1 MNMFKRDLEKPILKL
16 NNKSVVLALFCL
28 AHFGKTTFLKQ
39 LADTNRKY
47 VDLTEPTMRVMAK
60 EEPVLFLQRYFPPV
74 LIDNLQYA
82 PELVP
87 VIKDYVLHNG
97 KPGDFWLI
105 APKEYSEEL
114 SSIFA
119 ELGDKFASFELCGLS
134 SAEIDGRKS
143 TPFVPE
149 MGALAE
155 RMQNAVAHSVV
166 EIYERI
172 WCGDKPAL
180 YNEGTDWQ
188 SYYAKLVQDI
198 LQRDIRNFVQ
208 LNDEMKFYR
217 FLCAAASQTA
227 KLLNYAVMAKETG
240 ISIPTAKQWLG
251 ILEKMGI
258 VYLLQ
263 PAAFEGVKYVVK
275 TPKMYFT
282 DTGLAAYL
290 LRWNTADAL
299 EMGAMS
305 AEFFETWV
313 INEVYKSYAASGE
326 KAPLYYYRNFNGKE
340 MELLILHN
348 GVLYPCVIAKS
359 AQPQKMYKRFNIV
372 NPAFAAC
379 VDVSVGGGSVICLV
393 PEFGI
398 DKNNIMYIPAW
409 MI

>member
-1 MNMFKRDLEKPILKL
+1 MKRCIENTFREL
-16 NNKSVVLALFCL
+16 NNEKLLLLLEDQRQS
-28 AHFGKTTFLKQ
+28 GKTTFLKN
-39 LADTNRKY
+39 LASPDRKY
-47 VDLTEPTMRVMAK
+47 ADLAEPAMRSMAN
-60 EEPVLFLQRYFPPV
+60 EEPVLFLQRYAPPV
-74 LIDNLQYA
+74 LIDNIQYA

-87 VIKDYVLHNG
+87 LIKDYALKHG

-105 APKEYSEEL
+105 APKEDAET
-114 SSIFA
+114 ITA
-119 ELGDKFASFELCGLS
+119 IMQELGDKFACLELCGLS
-134 SAEIDGRKS
+134 SAELDGRES
-143 TPFVPE
+143 TPFIPD
-149 MGALAE
+149 MQLLAS
-155 RMQNAVAHSVV
+155 RMQNPVPYSVV

-172 WCGDKPAL
+172 WRGSKPAM
-180 YNEGTDWQ
+180 YNEGADWQ
-188 SYYAKLVQDI
+188 LFYAKFVQDI
-198 LQRDIRNFVQ
+198 LQRDIRKFVQ

-251 ILEKMGI
+251 ILERMGL

-263 PAAFEGVKYVVK
+263 PAAFSSVKYVVK
-275 TPKMYFT
+275 TPKLYFT

-299 EMGAMS
+299 ELGAMS

-313 INEVYKSYAASGE
+313 IGEVYKSFANSAQ

-340 MELLILHN
+340 VELLILDN
-348 GVLYPCVIAKS
+348 GVLYPCVISKS
-359 AQPQKMYKRFNIV
+359 AQVQKMYKRFNIIEA
-372 NPAFAAC
+372 AFGSCTEVKTAT
-379 VDVSVGGGSVICLV
+379 GSVICLV
-393 PEFGI
+393 PEFGM

>member
-1 MNMFKRDLEKPILKL
+1 MKRCIENTFREL
-16 NNKSVVLALFCL
+16 NNEKLLLLLEDQRQS
-28 AHFGKTTFLKQ
+28 GKTTLLKQ
-39 LADTNRKY
+39 LALPNRKY
-47 VDLTEPTMRVMAK
+47 ADLAEPALRSMAN
-60 EEPVLFLQRYFPPV
+60 EEPVLFLQRYAPPV
-74 LIDNLQYA
+74 LIDNIQYA

-87 VIKDYVLHNG
+87 VIKDYALKHG

-105 APKEYSEEL
+105 APKEDAET
-114 SSIFA
+114 ITA
-119 ELGDKFASFELCGLS
+119 IMQELGDKIACLELCGLS
-134 SAEIDGRKS
+134 SGELDGRES
-143 TPFVPE
+143 TPFIPD
-149 MGALAE
+149 MQLLAG
-155 RMQNAVAHSVV
+155 RMQNPVPHSVV

-172 WCGDKPAL
+172 WRGDKPAM
-180 YNEGTDWQ
+180 YNEGADWQ
-188 SYYAKLVQDI
+188 AFYAKLVQDI

-263 PAAFEGVKYVVK
+263 PAASEGVKYVVK

-340 MELLILHN
+340 IELLILHN
-348 GVLYPCVIAKS
+348 GVLYPCVISKS
-359 AQPQKMYKRFNIV
+359 AQVQKMYKRFNIIEA
-372 NPAFAAC
+372 AF
-379 VDVSVGGGSVICLV
+379 GGCTEVKTATGSVICLV

>member
-1 MNMFKRDLEKPILKL
+1 MFTRSLTNKILQF
-16 NNKSVVLALFCL
+16 NNEAKVFLLKGVNQS
-28 AHFGKTTFLKQ
+28 GKTTILKSHSSP
-39 LADTNRKY
+39 DRKY
-47 VDLTEPTMRVMAK
+47 ADLAEPAMRSMAN
-60 EEPVLFLQRYFPPV
+60 EEPVLFLQRYAPPV
-74 LIDNLQYA
+74 LIDNIQYA
-82 PELVP
+82 PKLVP
-87 VIKDYVLHNG
+87 VIKDYALKHG

-105 APKEYSEEL
+105 APKEDVET
-114 SSIFA
+114 ITA
-119 ELGDKFASFELCGLS
+119 IMQELGDKFACLELCGLS
-134 SAEIDGRKS
+134 SAEVDGRKS
-143 TPFVPE
+143 TPFITD
-149 MGALAE
+149 MQLLAS
-155 RMQNAVAHSVV
+155 RMQNPVPHSVV

-172 WCGDKPAL
+172 WRGSKPAM
-180 YNEGTDWQ
+180 YNEGADWQ
-188 SYYAKLVQDI
+188 AFYVKLVQDI
-198 LQRDIRNFVQ
+198 LQRDIRKFIQ

-251 ILEKMGI
+251 ILEKLGL

-263 PAAFEGVKYVVK
+263 PAAFNGVKYVVK
-275 TPKMYFT
+275 TPKLYFT

-299 EMGAMS
+299 ELGAMS

-313 INEVYKSYAASGE
+313 VGEVYKSFANSAQ

-340 MELLILHN
+340 VELLILNN
-348 GVLYPCVIAKS
+348 GVLYPCVISKS
-359 AQPQKMYKRFNIV
+359 AQVQKMYKRFNIIEA
-372 NPAFAAC
+372 AFGGCTEVKRA
-379 VDVSVGGGSVICLV
+379 GGSVICLV

>member
-1 MNMFKRDLEKPILKL
+1 MTEKRLYKRILKF
-16 NNKSVVLALFCL
+16 NKSFQVFFIVSPPQS
-28 AHFGKTTFLKQ
+28 GKTTFLKQ
-39 LADTNRKY
+39 LAEPTRKY
-47 VDLTEPTMRVMAK
+47 VDLTDPALRVMAN
-60 EEPVLFLQRYFPPV
+60 EEPVLFLQRYAPPV
-74 LIDNLQYA
+74 LIDNIQYA

-105 APKEYSEEL
+105 APKEYADKL
-114 SSIFA
+114 NAIFA
-119 ELGDKFASFELCGLS
+119 ELGDKFVCLELCGLS
-134 SAEIDGRKS
+134 SAEIDGREN

-149 MGALAE
+149 IGALAG
-155 RMQNAVAHSVV
+155 RMQNAVPHDVV

-172 WCGDKPAL
+172 WRGDKPAM
-180 YNEGTDWQ
+180 YNEGADWQ
-188 SYYAKLVQDI
+188 SYYARLVQDI

-251 ILEKMGI
+251 ILEKMGL

-275 TPKMYFT
+275 TPKLYFT
-282 DTGLAAYL
+282 DTGLVAYL

-313 INEVYKSYAASGE
+313 IGEVYKSYAAAGE
-326 KAPLYYYRNFNGKE
+326 KTPLYYYRNFNGKE
-340 MELLILHN
+340 IELLILRN

-379 VDVSVGGGSVICLV
+379 ADVKLGGGSVICLA
-393 PEFGI
+393 PEFGT
-398 DKNNIMYIPAW
+398 DAKNILYIPVW

>member
-1 MNMFKRDLEKPILKL
+1 MFTRSLTKQILQF
-16 NNKSVVLALFCL
+16 NNETKVLF
-28 AHFGKTTFLKQ
+28 FKGVKQSGKTTFLKN
-39 LADTNRKY
+39 LASPDRKY
-47 VDLTEPTMRVMAK
+47 ADLAEPALRSVAND
-60 EEPVLFLQRYFPPV
+60 EPVLFLQRYAPPV
-74 LIDNLQYA
+74 LIDNIQYA
-82 PELVP
+82 PEIVP
-87 VIKDYVLHNG
+87 VIKDYALKHG

-105 APKEYSEEL
+105 APKEDAET
-114 SSIFA
+114 ITA
-119 ELGDKFASFELCGLS
+119 IMQELGDKFACLELCGLS
-134 SAEIDGRKS
+134 SAELDGRES
-143 TPFVPE
+143 TPFIPD
-149 MGALAE
+149 MQLLAS
-155 RMQNAVAHSVV
+155 RMQNPVPHSVV

-172 WCGDKPAL
+172 WRGSKPAM
-180 YNEGTDWQ
+180 YNEDADWQ
-188 SYYAKLVQDI
+188 AFYAKLVQDI
-198 LQRDIRNFVQ
+198 LQRDIRKFVQ

-251 ILEKMGI
+251 ILERMGI

-263 PAAFEGVKYVVK
+263 PAAFSGVKYVVK
-275 TPKMYFT
+275 TPKLYFT

-299 EMGAMS
+299 ELGAMS

-313 INEVYKSYAASGE
+313 IGEVYKSFANSGQ

-340 MELLILHN
+340 VELLILHN

-359 AQPQKMYKRFNIV
+359 AQPQKMYKRFNIITS
-372 NPAFAAC
+372 AFSSCIEVKAA
-379 VDVSVGGGSVICLV
+379 SGSVICLV
-393 PEFGI
+393 PEFGM

>member
-1 MNMFKRDLEKPILKL
+1 MKRCIENTFREL
-16 NNKSVVLALFCL
+16 NNEKLLLLLEDQRQS
-28 AHFGKTTFLKQ
+28 GKTTLLES
-39 LADTNRKY
+39 LASPDRKY
-47 VDLTEPTMRVMAK
+47 ADLAEPALRSMAN
-60 EEPVLFLQRYFPPV
+60 EEPVLFLQRYAPPV
-74 LIDNLQYA
+74 LIDNIQYA
-82 PELVP
+82 PELVTL
-87 VIKDYVLHNG
+87 IKDYALKHG

-105 APKEYSEEL
+105 APKEDAET
-114 SSIFA
+114 ITA
-119 ELGDKFASFELCGLS
+119 IMQELGDKFACLELCGLS
-134 SAEIDGRKS
+134 SAELDGRES
-143 TPFVPE
+143 TPFIPD
-149 MGALAE
+149 MQLLAG
-155 RMQNAVAHSVV
+155 RMQNLVLHSVV

-172 WCGDKPAL
+172 WRGSKPAM
-180 YNEGTDWQ
+180 YNEGADWQ
-188 SYYAKLVQDI
+188 AFYAKLVQDI
-198 LQRDIRNFVQ
+198 LQRDIRKFIQ

-251 ILEKMGI
+251 ILEKIGI

-263 PAAFEGVKYVVK
+263 PAAFNGVKYVVK
-275 TPKMYFT
+275 TPKLYFT

-290 LRWNTADAL
+290 LRWNTSDAL
-299 EMGAMS
+299 ELGAMS

-313 INEVYKSYAASGE
+313 IGEVYKSFANSGQ

-340 MELLILHN
+340 VELLILHN

-359 AQPQKMYKRFNIV
+359 AQPQKMYKRFNIIEA
-372 NPAFAAC
+372 AF
-379 VDVSVGGGSVICLV
+379 GGCTEVKTATGSVICLV

>member
-1 MNMFKRDLEKPILKL
+1 MNIKYILKWS
-16 NNKSVVLALFCL
+16 NKVKIHCLFGL
-28 AHFGKTTFLKQ
+28 QQSGKTTFLKK
-39 LADTNRKY
+39 LASPDRKY
-47 VDLTEPTMRVMAK
+47 ADLAEPALRSMAN
-60 EEPVLFLQRYFPPV
+60 EEPVLFLQRYAPPV
-74 LIDNLQYA
+74 LIDNIQYA
-82 PELVP
+82 PELVT

-105 APKEYSEEL
+105 APKEYSEAL

-119 ELGDKFASFELCGLS
+119 ELGDKFACMELCGLS
-134 SAEIDGRKS
+134 SAELDGRES
-143 TPFVPE
+143 TPFVSE
-149 MGALAE
+149 MGALAG
-155 RMQNAVAHSVV
+155 RMQNAVPHSVV

-172 WCGDKPAL
+172 WRGDKPAL
-180 YNEGTDWQ
+180 YNEGTYWQ
-188 SYYAKLVQDI
+188 AYYAKLVQDI
-198 LQRDIRNFVQ
+198 LQRDIRKFVQ

-251 ILEKMGI
+251 ILERMGI

-263 PAAFEGVKYVVK
+263 PAAFNGVKYVVK
-275 TPKMYFT
+275 TPKLYFT

-299 EMGAMS
+299 ELGAMS

-313 INEVYKSYAASGE
+313 IGEVYKSFANSGQ

-340 MELLILHN
+340 VELLILHN
-348 GVLYPCVIAKS
+348 GVLYPCVISKS
-359 AQPQKMYKRFNIV
+359 AQVQKMYKRFNIIEA
-372 NPAFAAC
+372 AF
-379 VDVSVGGGSVICLV
+379 GGCTEVKTASGSIICLV

-398 DKNNIMYIPAW
+398 DKNSIMYIPAW

>member
-1 MNMFKRDLEKPILKL
+1 MKRCIENTFREL
-16 NNKSVVLALFCL
+16 NNEKLLLLLEDQRQS
-28 AHFGKTTFLKQ
+28 GKTTFLKQ
-39 LADTNRKY
+39 LASPDRKY
-47 VDLTEPTMRVMAK
+47 ADLAEPALRSVAN
-60 EEPVLFLQRYFPPV
+60 EEPVLFLQRYAPPV
-74 LIDNLQYA
+74 LIDNIQYA

-87 VIKDYVLHNG
+87 VIKDYALKHG
-97 KPGDFWLI
+97 KPEDFWLI
-105 APKEYSEEL
+105 VPKEDAET
-114 SSIFA
+114 ITA
-119 ELGDKFASFELCGLS
+119 IMQELGDKFSCLELCGLS
-134 SAEIDGRKS
+134 SAELDGRES
-143 TPFVPE
+143 APFIPD
-149 MGALAE
+149 MQLLAG
-155 RMQNAVAHSVV
+155 RMQNPVPHSVV

-172 WCGDKPAL
+172 WRGSKPAM
-180 YNEGTDWQ
+180 YNEDADWQ
-188 SYYAKLVQDI
+188 AFYAKLVQDI

-313 INEVYKSYAASGE
+313 IGEVYKSFANSGQ

-340 MELLILHN
+340 VELLILHN
-348 GVLYPCVIAKS
+348 GVLYPCVISKS
-359 AQPQKMYKRFNIV
+359 AQVQKMYKRFNIIEA
-372 NPAFAAC
+372 AFGGCTEVKTAA
-379 VDVSVGGGSVICLV
+379 GSVICLV

>member
-1 MNMFKRDLEKPILKL
+1 MYIRNFVKEF
-16 NNKSVVLALFCL
+16 NNKNIVYVIIGSSQT
-28 AHFGKTTFLKQ
+28 GKTTFLKQ
-39 LADTNRKY
+39 FADANRKY
-47 VDLTEPTMRVMAK
+47 ADLSEPALRSMAN
-60 EEPVLFLQRYFPPV
+60 EEPVLFLQRYAPPV
-74 LIDNLQYA
+74 LIDNIQYA

-87 VIKDYVLHNG
+87 VIKDYVLHSG

-105 APKEYSEEL
+105 APKEDAET
-114 SSIFA
+114 ITA
-119 ELGDKFASFELCGLS
+119 IMQELGDKFACLELCGLS
-134 SAEIDGRKS
+134 SAELDGRES
-143 TPFVPE
+143 TPFIPD
-149 MGALAE
+149 MQLLAG
-155 RMQNAVAHSVV
+155 RMQNLVPHSVV

-172 WCGDKPAL
+172 WHGSKPAM
-180 YNEGTDWQ
+180 YNEGADWQ
-188 SYYAKLVQDI
+188 AFYAKLVQDI
-198 LQRDIRNFVQ
+198 LQRDIRKFVQ

-251 ILEKMGI
+251 ILERIGI

-263 PAAFEGVKYVVK
+263 PAAFNGVKYVVK
-275 TPKMYFT
+275 TPKLYFT

-299 EMGAMS
+299 ELGAMS

-313 INEVYKSYAASGE
+313 IGEVYKSFANSGQ
-326 KAPLYYYRNFNGKE
+326 KAQLYYYRNFNGKE
-340 MELLILHN
+340 VELLILHN
-348 GVLYPCVIAKS
+348 GVLYPCVISKS
-359 AQPQKMYKRFNIV
+359 AQVQKMYKRFNIIEA
-372 NPAFAAC
+372 AFGGCTEVKTAA
-379 VDVSVGGGSVICLV
+379 GSVICLV

>member
-1 MNMFKRDLEKPILKL
+1 MYKRNLCNQILKFNRL
-16 NNKSVVLALFCL
+16 KFIIVLTASIKT
-28 AHFGKTTFLKQ
+28 GKTTFLKQ
-39 LADTNRKY
+39 LADVERKY
-47 VDLTEPTMRVMAK
+47 ADLAEPALRNMAK
-60 EEPVLFLQRYFPPV
+60 EEPVLFLQRYAPPV
-74 LIDNLQYA
+74 LIDNIQYA

-105 APKEYSEEL
+105 APKEYSEAL

-119 ELGDKFASFELCGLS
+119 ELGDKFACLELCGLS
-134 SAEIDGRKS
+134 SAELAGRES
-143 TPFVPE
+143 TLFVPE
-149 MGALAE
+149 MGALAG
-155 RMQNAVAHSVV
+155 RMQNAVPHSVV

-172 WCGDKPAL
+172 WRGDKPAL

-188 SYYAKLVQDI
+188 AYYAKLVQDI

-263 PAAFEGVKYVVK
+263 PAVFEGVKYVVK

-290 LRWNTADAL
+290 LRWNTSDAL

-305 AEFFETWV
+305 AEFLETWV

-340 MELLILHN
+340 IELLILHN

-379 VDVSVGGGSVICLV
+379 ADVSIGGGSVICLV

>member
-1 MNMFKRDLEKPILKL
+1 MKRCIENTFREL
-16 NNKSVVLALFCL
+16 NNEKLLLLLEDQRQS
-28 AHFGKTTFLKQ
+28 GKTTFLKK
-39 LADTNRKY
+39 LASPNRKY
-47 VDLTEPTMRVMAK
+47 ADLAEPALRSMAN
-60 EEPVLFLQRYFPPV
+60 EEPVLFLQRYVPPV
-74 LIDNLQYA
+74 LIDNIQYA

-87 VIKDYVLHNG
+87 VIKDYVFHNG

-119 ELGDKFASFELCGLS
+119 ELGDKFACLELCGLS
-134 SAEIDGRKS
+134 SAELDGRES

-149 MGALAE
+149 LGALAG
-155 RMQNAVAHSVV
+155 RMQNAVPHSVV

-172 WCGDKPAL
+172 WRGDKPAM
-180 YNEGTDWQ
+180 YNEGADWQ
-188 SYYAKLVQDI
+188 AFYGKLVQDI
-198 LQRDIRNFVQ
+198 LQRDIRKFVQ

-263 PAAFEGVKYVVK
+263 SSAFSGVKYVVK
-275 TPKMYFT
+275 TPKLYFA

-299 EMGAMS
+299 ELGAMS

-313 INEVYKSYAASGE
+313 IGEVYKSFANSAQ

-340 MELLILHN
+340 VELLILHN
-348 GVLYPCVIAKS
+348 GVLYPCVISKS
-359 AQPQKMYKRFNIV
+359 AQVQKMYKRFNIIEA
-372 NPAFAAC
+372 AFGGCTEVKTAA
-379 VDVSVGGGSVICLV
+379 GSVICLV
-393 PEFGI
+393 PEFGM
-398 DKNNIMYIPAW
+398 DKNSIMYIPTW

>member
-1 MNMFKRDLEKPILKL
+1 MKRCIENTFREL
-16 NNKSVVLALFCL
+16 NNEKLLLLLEDQRQS
-28 AHFGKTTFLKQ
+28 GKTTLLKS
-39 LADTNRKY
+39 LASPDRKY
-47 VDLTEPTMRVMAK
+47 ADLAEPALRSMAN
-60 EEPVLFLQRYFPPV
+60 EEPVLFLQRYVPPV
-74 LIDNLQYA
+74 LIDNIQYA
-82 PELVP
+82 PEVVP
-87 VIKDYVLHNG
+87 VIKDYALKHG

-105 APKEYSEEL
+105 APKEDAETVTA
-114 SSIFA
+114 IMQ
-119 ELGDKFASFELCGLS
+119 ELGDKFACLELCGLS
-134 SAEIDGRKS
+134 SAELDGRES
-143 TPFVPE
+143 TPFIPD
-149 MGALAE
+149 MQLLAA
-155 RMQNAVAHSVV
+155 RMQNPVPHSVV

-172 WCGDKPAL
+172 WRGSKPAM
-180 YNEGTDWQ
+180 YNEGADWQ
-188 SYYAKLVQDI
+188 VYYAKLVQDI
-198 LQRDIRNFVQ
+198 LQRDIRKFVQ

-263 PAAFEGVKYVVK
+263 PAAFNGVKYVVK
-275 TPKMYFT
+275 TPKLYFT

-299 EMGAMS
+299 ELGAMS

-313 INEVYKSYAASGE
+313 IGEVYKSFAGSGI
-326 KAPLYYYRNFNGKE
+326 KPSLYYYRNFNGKE
-340 MELLILHN
+340 MELLIKHN
-348 GVLYPCVIAKS
+348 NVLYPCVISKS
-359 AQPQKMYKRFNIV
+359 AQVQKMYKRFNIIEA
-372 NPAFAAC
+372 AFGSCTEVKTAT
-379 VDVSVGGGSVICLV
+379 GSVICLV

>member
-1 MNMFKRDLEKPILKL
+1 MHKRNLQNAVLKL
-16 NNKSVVLALFCL
+16 NNENNLFALFGPP
-28 AHFGKTTFLKQ
+28 HSGKTTLLKN
-39 LADTNRKY
+39 LASPDRKY
-47 VDLTEPTMRVMAK
+47 ADLAEPAMRSMAN
-60 EEPVLFLQRYFPPV
+60 EESVLFLQRYAPPV
-74 LIDNLQYA
+74 LIDNIQYA

-87 VIKDYVLHNG
+87 VIKDYALKHG

-105 APKEYSEEL
+105 APQEDAET
-114 SSIFA
+114 ITA
-119 ELGDKFASFELCGLS
+119 IMQELGDKFACLELCGLS
-134 SAEIDGRKS
+134 SAELDGRES
-143 TPFVPE
+143 APFIPDMQLLV
-149 MGALAE
+149 G
-155 RMQNAVAHSVV
+155 RMQNLVPHSVV

-172 WCGDKPAL
+172 WRGSKPAM
-180 YNEGTDWQ
+180 YNEGADWQ
-188 SYYAKLVQDI
+188 AYYAKLVQDI
-198 LQRDIRNFVQ
+198 LQRDIRKFVQ

-251 ILEKMGI
+251 ILERMGI

-263 PAAFEGVKYVVK
+263 PAAFNGVKYVVK
-275 TPKMYFT
+275 TPKLYFT

-299 EMGAMS
+299 ELGAMS

-313 INEVYKSYAASGE
+313 IGEVYKSFANSGQ

-340 MELLILHN
+340 VELLILHN
-348 GVLYPCVIAKS
+348 GVLYPCVISKS
-359 AQPQKMYKRFNIV
+359 AQVQKMYKRFNIIEA
-372 NPAFAAC
+372 AF
-379 VDVSVGGGSVICLV
+379 GGCTEVKTATGSVICLV

-398 DKNNIMYIPAW
+398 DKNNIIYVPAW

>member
-1 MNMFKRDLEKPILKL
+1 MCNKRNMEYMIKKNNFLCIIILLIGFSKI
-16 NNKSVVLALFCL
+16 
-28 AHFGKTTFLKQ
+28 GKTTLIKR
-39 LADTNRKY
+39 LSTENRKY
-47 VDLTEPTMRVMAK
+47 LDLTEPSLRVMAND
-60 EEPVLFLQRYFPPV
+60 EPVLFLQRYAPPV
-74 LIDNLQYA
+74 LIDNIQYA

-87 VIKDYVLHNG
+87 LIKDYALKHG

-105 APKEYSEEL
+105 APKEYSEAL

-119 ELGDKFASFELCGLS
+119 ELGDKFACLELCGLS
-134 SAEIDGRKS
+134 SAELDGRES
-143 TPFVPE
+143 TLFVPE
-149 MGALAE
+149 MGALAG
-155 RMQNAVAHSVV
+155 RMQNAVPHSVV

-172 WCGDKPAL
+172 WRGDKPAL

-188 SYYAKLVQDI
+188 AYYAKLVQDI

-263 PAAFEGVKYVVK
+263 PAVFEGVKYVVK

-290 LRWNTADAL
+290 LRWNTSDAL

-305 AEFFETWV
+305 AEFLETWV

-340 MELLILHN
+340 IELLILHN

-379 VDVSVGGGSVICLV
+379 ADVSIGGGSVICLV